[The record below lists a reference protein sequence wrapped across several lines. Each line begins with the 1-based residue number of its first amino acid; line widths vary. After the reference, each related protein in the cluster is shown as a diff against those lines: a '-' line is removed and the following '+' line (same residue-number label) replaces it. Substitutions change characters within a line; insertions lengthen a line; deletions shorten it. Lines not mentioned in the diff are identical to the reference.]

1 MRVFI
6 GISLETLALNRVM
19 KLQEGLAKTGLRG
32 NFTAKSNIHVTLEF
46 LGEENGDR
54 IEKIKEI
61 IDKVDFSEF
70 TLKIT
75 KLKSLKE
82 MVILEVEKDPSLCAL
97 QGGLRNELRNNHIRV
112 DDRPYYPHITLVREA
127 KIDFIKDLSIE
138 SKVNKITLFSS
149 DRINNRLVYTPIYER
164 EI

>member
-6 GISLETLALNRVM
+6 GISLETLALNRVI

-46 LGEENGDR
+46 LGEENSER

-97 QGGLRNELRNNHIRV
+97 QENLRI
-112 DDRPYYPHITLVREA
+112 
-127 KIDFIKDLSIE
+127 
-138 SKVNKITLFSS
+138 
-149 DRINNRLVYTPIYER
+149 
-164 EI
+164 